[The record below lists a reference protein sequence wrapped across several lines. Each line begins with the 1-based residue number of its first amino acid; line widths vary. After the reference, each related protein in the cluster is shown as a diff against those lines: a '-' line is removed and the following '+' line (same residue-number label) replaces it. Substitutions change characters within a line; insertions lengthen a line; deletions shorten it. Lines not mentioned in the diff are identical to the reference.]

1 MTLLQQTILFWV
13 QIGSLLALAIYVIK
27 TWEMASATR
36 KSAAEMQASVEEM
49 RKSREL
55 EMAPYI
61 VVFIDVNIKKRIF
74 YLVIRNTG
82 KTAANNLKI
91 TINPPLYSSFTAQG
105 HNINEYKFLTEGFKT
120 FPPHYEFRIE
130 YDHTIPQVGVES
142 KDLVYEA
149 SVEYSDELTT
159 SRHTANFL
167 LEPWVF
173 KGLRRSESMD
183 SVKKNTKA
191 IQNEFMN
198 LNKTMRS
205 IDEVI
210 NNRHTK
216 TRVIRKQNK
225 YRF

>member
-1 MTLLQQTILFWV
+1 MTPLQQTVLFWV
-13 QIGSLLALAIYVIK
+13 QIGSLVALVVYVIK

-36 KSAAEMQASVEEM
+36 KSAAGMQASVEEM

-61 VVFIDVNIKKRIF
+61 VVFIDVNIKRSAF

-91 TINPPLYSSFTAQG
+91 SINPPLYSSFTAQG
-105 HNINEYKFLTEGFKT
+105 HNINEYKFLTDGFKT

-130 YDHTIPQVGVES
+130 YDRAIPQVGIDS

-149 SVEYSDELTT
+149 SVEYSDEFTT

-173 KGLRRSESMD
+173 KGLLRSESMD

-191 IQNEFMN
+191 IQNEFKD
-198 LNKTMRS
+198 LNRTMHSLESS
-205 IDEVI
+205 IDS
-210 NNRHTK
+210 RHSTARIIK
-216 TRVIRKQNK
+216 KQNK
-225 YRF
+225 HRY